1 MKLYIVS
8 SVDSVLEHWDRALKN
23 FHPIKLKTI
32 TELNRLNE
40 GIVFVHDSS
49 LSDTELDDFIR
60 AGLNKTMVLSMVP
73 DFNKAQQVLN
83 AGAMG
88 YGNAL
93 MHESHLQSA
102 YQTIEEG
109 KVWLY
114 PDFIAALISRL
125 AESQPKAINEH
136 KELDK
141 LSVREREVALLLA
154 QGMTHNEV
162 SEKLDITV
170 RTIKAHCSAIYEKL
184 AVKDRLALSL
194 LLHS

>member
-1 MKLYIVS
+1 MKLYLVS
-8 SVDSVLEHWDRALKN
+8 SMDSVLNHWNRALKKY
-23 FHPIKLKTI
+23 HPIKLKTI
-32 TELNRLNE
+32 NELNQPNE
-40 GIVFVHDSS
+40 GIVFVHDSA
-49 LSDTELDDFIR
+49 LSDIELHHFLR
-60 AGLNKTMVLSMVP
+60 SGLSHIMVLSMVP

-102 YQTIEEG
+102 YQAIEEG

-125 AESQPKAINEH
+125 AESQPKAIDEH

-184 AVKDRLALSL
+184 AVKDRLGLSL

>member
-1 MKLYIVS
+1 MKLYLVS
-8 SVDSVLEHWDRALKN
+8 PIDSVLDHWGKALKKY
-23 FHPIKLKTI
+23 HPVKLKMMN
-32 TELNRLNE
+32 ELNKPNE
-40 GIVFVHDSS
+40 GIVFVHDLV
-49 LSDTELDDFIR
+49 LSDTELRHFIHSSSCR
-60 AGLNKTMVLSMVP
+60 LMVFSMVP
-73 DFNKAQQVLN
+73 DFNSAQKWLN
-83 AGAMG
+83 VGAMG

-102 YQTIEEG
+102 YQAIEEG

-114 PDFIAALISRL
+114 PDFIVALITRL
-125 AESQPKAINEH
+125 SEAQPKAINEH
-136 KELDK
+136 KALDK

-154 QGMTHNEV
+154 QGLTHNEV
-162 SEKLDITV
+162 SKTLNITV